1 MDDKNIDD
9 YVLEGD
15 NLESI
20 YMNFLDYVNE
30 HIKVGHDPLEIAAV
44 LMTQSLSM
52 YRTVL
57 STTEYDNIIDR
68 VVDLKDLVI
77 KFEQLS
83 PNKGNLH

>member
-1 MDDKNIDD
+1 MDNENIDD
-9 YVLEGD
+9 YILKGD

-30 HIKVGHDPLEIAAV
+30 HIKVGYDPLEIAAI
-44 LMTQSLSM
+44 LMTQSLSI
-52 YRTVL
+52 YKTVL
-57 STTEYDNIIDR
+57 SSSEYDNIIDR